1 MEVGWLGLEVLSR
14 KDKGLMNMDNSVI
27 VQGEGGEEGSVRVI
41 NGNEKNRIKPANIC
55 LPNICFSSA
64 SELPSCPWKP
74 LLPPLSPGLGC
85 QVSLTCTVC
94 FQTSSYYGTT
104 ILHMCNYILLF
115 SLINM
120 LNVISIKRTARKT
133 KCGKG
138 KFSPHS
144 HCHSE
149 E

>member
-85 QVSLTCTVC
+85 QVKSHLHSL
-94 FQTSSYYGTT
+94 FSD
-104 ILHMCNYILLF
+104 LILLWNHN
-115 SLINM
+115 IAH
-120 LNVISIKRTARKT
+120 V
-133 KCGKG
+133 
-138 KFSPHS
+138 
-144 HCHSE
+144 
-149 E
+149 